1 MGGKMKLRRV
11 MVVAPM
17 RSRMAPK
24 SGRERASSNMRA
36 ITVVLKITRV
46 MQNAEVGRALIQ
58 VRKLQHDLTL
68 RYFEEPLE
76 ELIWR
81 VHQNGEGSDEVEEEQ
96 DLHRHLDRA
105 VAQGVDHTAVY
116 ADQQIKYVKQS
127 LMQNL

>member
-1 MGGKMKLRRV
+1 MKLRRV

-81 VHQNGEGSDEVEEEQ
+81 VHQYGEGSDEVEEEQ

-116 ADQQIKYVKQS
+116 ADQQTKYVKQS

>member
-1 MGGKMKLRRV
+1 MNIKKYIISV
-11 MVVAPM
+11 
-17 RSRMAPK
+17 
-24 SGRERASSNMRA
+24 
-36 ITVVLKITRV
+36 KISV
-46 MQNAEVGRALIQ
+46 FQILLGLHWYINSQSLLL
-58 VRKLQHDLTL
+58 RKLQHNLTL

-81 VHQNGEGSDEVEEEQ
+81 VHQYGEGSDEVEEEQ

-116 ADQQIKYVKQS
+116 ADQQTKYVKQS